1 MIKKIILYG
10 WYALPI
16 GLLLLVIII
25 LFSDWR
31 ISHYSGTYVY
41 DNLEDVPFNKVGLLL
56 GTSKKIANGQS
67 NLYFKYRIRA
77 ATELY
82 NAGKIEYILVSGDNS
97 LKEYNEPMDM
107 KKALM
112 KQGIPDTSIIL
123 DYAGF
128 RTFDSVVRS
137 NKVFGQEEI
146 TIISQK
152 FHNQRAIYIA
162 NQKGL
167 KAVGYNAQDISF
179 SSGLKV
185 QLREKAARVKV
196 FLDLYI
202 LNTQPKF
209 LGKKI
214 KIE

>member
-1 MIKKIILYG
+1 MFYVL
-10 WYALPI
+10 YALPV
-16 GLLLLVIII
+16 GLLLLILVITY
-25 LFSDWR
+25 SDWR
-31 ISHYSGTYVY
+31 ISQYSQSYVY
-41 DNLEDVPFNKVGLLL
+41 DRLEDVPFNKVGLLL
-56 GTSKKIANGQS
+56 GTSKKVQNGQP

-77 ATELY
+77 AAELY

-97 LKEYNEPMDM
+97 LKEYNEPIDM

-112 KQGIPDTSIIL
+112 KQGIPDTAIVL

-137 NKVFGQEEI
+137 KKVFGQEKV
-146 TIISQK
+146 TVISQR

-162 NQKGL
+162 HQKGL
-167 KAVGYNAQDISF
+167 EAVGYNAQDISF

-202 LNTQPKF
+202 LHTQPKF

-214 KIE
+214 KI